1 MTEPG
6 ERPQDPVPGQ
16 QQPYPYAPPPPYGY
30 PQIPGY
36 GPQGY
41 YLPPPPPGMV
51 RPSNYLGWAIA
62 TIFLF
67 WPIAIAALIKSSQV
81 DRLWAEAAYGES
93 VEASRT
99 TKTLCIVATCL
110 GGAFFVAG
118 IIVWLVV
125 FSTVMRYAPPLPR

>member
-1 MTEPG
+1 MTQPH

-16 QQPYPYAPPPPYGY
+16 QPPPYGY

-36 GPQGY
+36 GPYGY

-51 RPSNYLGWAIA
+51 RPPNYLGWAIA

-81 DRLWAEAAYGES
+81 DRLWAEAQYGMS
-93 VEASRT
+93 QEASNT
-99 TKTLCIVATCL
+99 TRTLCIVATCL
-110 GGAFFVAG
+110 GGVFILAG
-118 IIVWLVV
+118 IVVWIVM
-125 FSTVMRYAPPLPR
+125 FNTVMRYVPPFPR